1 MLYVL
6 RIKVGLESVFH
17 DSKIVEIQTGE
28 SVYLRPATGYLC
40 HLYTA
45 GYKGTVVYY
54 RVCIAWVAF
63 LAHSKSSISVCSL
76 VTWKHL

>member
-17 DSKIVEIQTGE
+17 DSKIVDIQAGE

-40 HLYTA
+40 PLYTT
-45 GYKGTVVYY
+45 GSQGN
-54 RVCIAWVAF
+54 
-63 LAHSKSSISVCSL
+63 SSVLPSMDSVGSVL
-76 VTWKHL
+76 STQ